1 MGLDDR
7 PWCVSVKKF
16 LTRVPQW
23 PLAAAPVVKEF
34 ETPTRQ
40 ELPVLESGLVMTKFL
55 IAAIMFFGS
64 AAIGGAVGLFAG
76 LPVGALV
83 AAVLFLFGLQIQ
95 ANMGARKTHRAA
107 IREISKLKQANA
119 IIEQTLGET
128 QSKMDDMRQAIEAKA
143 NAQGRKIVSELQ
155 VLESLMREFAG
166 KISNS
171 AKNETAESELIE
183 RRATQSARGYLETL
197 GEPELLETI
206 RASLEQNRVDL
217 YLQPIVSLPQ
227 RKLRFYEALSRLRA
241 EDGSVIMPAQYIK
254 VAAPAGLMSVVD
266 NLLLFRCVQIVRR
279 LTQKNRDIG
288 VFCNISGDTLTDTEF
303 FPQFL
308 EYMQHN
314 RDLAGQIIFE
324 FGQDAVTK
332 AGVQGEQNLAY
343 LANLGFALSMDHVEN
358 LGVDF
363 AKLKTLGFRHLKL
376 NARTLLGGMGNAR
389 AAVGPEDF
397 KTLLARNGLN
407 LIVERVEDEK
417 TVVQLLDY
425 AVDFAQG
432 YLFGEPRAV
441 RDDAVKTT
449 DRAEA
454 SAPILPFR
462 KTA

>member
-1 MGLDDR
+1 M
-7 PWCVSVKKF
+7 VKI
-16 LTRVPQW
+16 
-23 PLAAAPVVKEF
+23 
-34 ETPTRQ
+34 
-40 ELPVLESGLVMTKFL
+40 L
-55 IAAIMFFGS
+55 IAIITVFGA
-64 AAIGGAVGLFAG
+64 AAIGGVVGLFAG
-76 LPVGALV
+76 IPVG
-83 AAVLFLFGLQIQ
+83 VLTATILCTFAYQIQ
-95 ANMGARKTHRAA
+95 SGSAARKNHRSA
-107 IREISKLKQANA
+107 IREIGRLKQANA
-119 IIEQTLGET
+119 LIEQTLGET
-128 QSKMDDMRQAIEAKA
+128 QSKMEDMRQAIEAKA
-143 NAQGRKIVSELQ
+143 SAQGRKIVSELQ

-166 KISNS
+166 KISQS
-171 AKNETAESELIE
+171 AKSEPVEAEADLIE
-183 RRATQSARGYLETL
+183 RRATQSARGYLETI

-358 LGVDF
+358 LAVDF
-363 AKLKTLGFRHLKL
+363 AKLKSLGFRHLKL

-441 RDDAVKTT
+441 RDDAVKATEK
-449 DRAEA
+449 AEA
-454 SAPILPFR
+454 SAPVIPFR